1 MIKVIGT
8 DLDNT
13 LYEQIE
19 FEKGAFM
26 LVAEKI
32 ENDFGIDKN
41 MLLKL
46 LIDKFKK
53 NDRDKIFDICLQ
65 FLKIERSDWEFY
77 VKTTILPL
85 YRNYKP
91 PTLQLSKIGKE
102 IIDFVLK
109 SKLKFCLITNGRV
122 ESQTSKLKALNIDN
136 LFDLILISDDYGN
149 KRKPDLSMF
158 IRALEYFK
166 IEGNE
171 MVYIG
176 DDVYTDSVC
185 EKLGIKFINVKD
197 ISNIT
202 ILKEVIYGK

>member
-26 LVAEKI
+26 VVAEKI

-53 NDRDKIFDICLQ
+53 NDRDRIFDICLQ
-65 FLKIERSDWEFY
+65 LLKIERSDWEFY

-85 YRNYKP
+85 YRNYKQP
-91 PTLQLSKIGKE
+91 ILQLSKIGKE

-149 KRKPDLSMF
+149 KRKPDLLMF
-158 IRALEYFK
+158 IKALEYFK

-197 ISNIT
+197 ISNIS
-202 ILKEVIYGK
+202 ILNEVIYGK

>member
-26 LVAEKI
+26 VVAEKI

-53 NDRDKIFDICLQ
+53 NDRDRIFDICLQ
-65 FLKIERSDWEFY
+65 LLKIERSEWEFY

-91 PTLQLSKIGKE
+91 PILQLSNIGKE

-149 KRKPDLSMF
+149 KRKPDLLMF
-158 IRALEYFK
+158 IKALEYFK

-197 ISNIT
+197 ISNIS
-202 ILKEVIYGK
+202 ILNEVIYGK

>member
-26 LVAEKI
+26 VVAEKI

-53 NDRDKIFDICLQ
+53 NDRDRIFDICLQ
-65 FLKIERSDWEFY
+65 LLKIERSDWEFY

-91 PTLQLSKIGKE
+91 PILQLSKIGKE
-102 IIDFVLK
+102 IIDIVLK
-109 SKLKFCLITNGRV
+109 SKLNFCLITNGRV
-122 ESQTSKLKALNIDN
+122 ESQTSKLKALNIDD

-149 KRKPDLSMF
+149 KRKPDLLMF
-158 IRALEYFK
+158 IKALEYFK

-197 ISNIT
+197 ISNIS
-202 ILKEVIYGK
+202 ILNEVIYGK

>member
-26 LVAEKI
+26 VVAEKI

-53 NDRDKIFDICLQ
+53 IDRDRIFDTCLQ
-65 FLKIERSDWEFY
+65 LLKIERSDWEFY

-91 PTLQLSKIGKE
+91 PILQLSKIGKE

-109 SKLKFCLITNGRV
+109 SKLNFCLITNGRV
-122 ESQTSKLKALNIDN
+122 ESQTSKLKALNIDD

-149 KRKPDLSMF
+149 KRKPDLLMF
-158 IRALEYFK
+158 IKALEYFK

-185 EKLGIKFINVKD
+185 EKLKIKFINVKD
-197 ISNIT
+197 ISNIS
-202 ILKEVIYGK
+202 ILNEVIYEK